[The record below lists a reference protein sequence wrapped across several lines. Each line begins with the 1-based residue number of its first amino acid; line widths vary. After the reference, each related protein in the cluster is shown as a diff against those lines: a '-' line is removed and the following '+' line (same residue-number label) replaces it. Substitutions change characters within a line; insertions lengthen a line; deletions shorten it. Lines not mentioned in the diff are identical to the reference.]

1 MMSNRLKWMPA
12 MVTLSAVAIASIMT
26 YVYDYEVNTA
36 LTIIIV
42 VLLVFFGLSTM
53 LQSLVISY
61 QRENARKENE
71 AKAEVGKVVEKE
83 NEGDEDSESKNEETK
98 AEN

>member
-1 MMSNRLKWMPA
+1 